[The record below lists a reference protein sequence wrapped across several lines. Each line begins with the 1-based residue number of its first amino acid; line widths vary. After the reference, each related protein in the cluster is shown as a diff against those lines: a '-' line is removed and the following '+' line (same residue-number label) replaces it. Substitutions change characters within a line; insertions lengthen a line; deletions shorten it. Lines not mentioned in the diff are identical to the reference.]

1 MTAAAAPFDD
11 ALPAATAIVKA
22 ARKRARALVRTAGA
36 KAGVEAQ
43 LVLAADQFVIATPT
57 GPTAVAGYP
66 WFGEWSRD
74 VMTSY
79 EGLFLATRRFAE
91 GRELLRRAA
100 ATVSEG
106 MLANTADTGTLEY
119 NTADGTLWF
128 VQALDRYVAVT
139 GDVDLAAELA
149 PVLVEIVSAHIEGT
163 RFGIGSDPADGLLRQ
178 GADGWA
184 LTWMDA
190 RIDGTPV
197 TPRQG
202 KAVEVNALWV
212 AALEIAGRLAGDDRA
227 AALAVTARQSFV
239 RRFPIPGGA
248 GSLRRGRRPR
258 GRRSVAAPQP
268 AACRFAAARAARG
281 RALARPRRRRRLRGA
296 PDTARAALAGA

>member
-1 MTAAAAPFDD
+1 MWAAGTFVAEIGVGETHEVTAAAAPFDD
-11 ALPAATAIVKA
+11 QLPAATAIVRA
-22 ARKRARALVRTAGA
+22 ARERAGELVRTAGA
-36 KAGVEAQ
+36 EAGVEAQ

-57 GPTAVAGYP
+57 GPTAAAGYP

-128 VQALDRYVAVT
+128 VHALDRHVAVT

-149 PVLVEIVSAHIEGT
+149 PVLVEIVSAHIDGT

-178 GADGWA
+178 GADGLA

-197 TPRQG
+197 TPRQ
-202 KAVEVNALWV
+202 E
-212 AALEIAGRLAGDDRA
+212 RPSTSMR
-227 AALAVTARQSFV
+227 S
-239 RRFPIPGGA
+239 
-248 GSLRRGRRPR
+248 GSLPSRSPAGWRATIVPRP
-258 GRRSVAAPQP
+258 SPQ
-268 AACRFAAARAARG
+268 
-281 RALARPRRRRRLRGA
+281 RRR
-296 PDTARAALAGA
+296 